1 MPKDLI
7 ILVPFFDI
15 FKKKGKV
22 EPDISSYVKKDKGSS
37 SELSGKPNIPGLT
50 QDSDTPELAGSS
62 SKSDPNPISIAD
74 ALLLLRSREEIKVK
88 ELGRDLL
95 PIKWSVEKLLKSTE
109 KVADDL
115 EKEKIKVEEPR
126 FESIVEN
133 SRKTIVLSLRKEAST
148 EITSIT
154 TLEDALKFEARLESI
169 VNRFSALS
177 GSHSRVL
184 NAFVRK
190 YASKLQNKSNTVSEL
205 SRKCKSKITE
215 HEKFRESVTSTEKL
229 LNSLL
234 DQSNSIKNTRDTIN
248 NIRSEIK
255 RLEEK
260 FEAQD
265 NELHDFEG
273 TREYLEISLIE
284 KESEQL
290 EKEEQEIRQETTDL
304 FGHVNRAI
312 TKYSYGL
319 STKTDLFMRLQTMA
333 NEPWQIFYHT
343 DLSKDHANQEQIGS
357 ADYSTLSEQDK
368 GGKTTDILQYLSI
381 LHEIQ
386 SALRNG
392 TIELKDS
399 EKVTYYLDQ
408 IIESLPTFNSR
419 LSNIQNRLTFLTE
432 RKDSLHSLR
441 KMTMLG
447 DNIKLNKMSISEQR
461 TRLGVLESELLEMQG
476 DFTTLISKSQ
486 EELSNVT
493 GQQYKIIF

>member
-1 MPKDLI
+1 M

-15 FKKKGKV
+15 FKKKSKV
-22 EPDISSYVKKDKGSS
+22 EPDISSYVKNDKGSS
-37 SELSGKPNIPGLT
+37 SKLANEPNIPGFTL
-50 QDSDTPELAGSS
+50 DPDTPDTARSS
-62 SKSDPNPISIAD
+62 SKSDPKPISIAD
-74 ALLLLRSREEIKVK
+74 ALLLLRSHEEIKVK
-88 ELGRDLL
+88 ELARDLS
-95 PIKWSVEKLLKSTE
+95 PIKSSVEKLLKSTE

-148 EITSIT
+148 EITSIA
-154 TLEDALKFEARLESI
+154 TLEDAMKFEARLESI

-190 YASKLQNKSNTVSEL
+190 YASKLQNESNTVSEL
-205 SRKCKSKITE
+205 SRKCKSKMTE
-215 HEKFRESVTSTEKL
+215 HEKFRESVTGTERL
-229 LNSLL
+229 LNSLW
-234 DQSNSIKNTRDTIN
+234 DQSNSVKNTRDTID

-255 RLEEK
+255 RLQEK

-273 TREYLEISLIE
+273 TQEYLEISLID

-290 EKEEQEIRQETTDL
+290 EKEEQEIRQETIDL

-319 STKTDLFMRLQTMA
+319 STKTDLFMKLQTMA

-343 DLSKDHANQEQIGS
+343 DLSKKHANQRQMGS
-357 ADYSTLSEQDK
+357 ADYATLTEQDK
-368 GGKTTDILQYLSI
+368 GEQPTDILQYLSI
-381 LHEIQ
+381 LREIQ
-386 SALRNG
+386 SALRKG

-399 EKVTYYLDQ
+399 EKVMYYLDQ
-408 IIESLPTFNSR
+408 IIESLPNFNSR
-419 LSNIQNRLTFLTE
+419 LSSIWSRLTFLKE

-447 DNIKLNKMSISEQR
+447 DNIKLNKISISEQR
-461 TRLGVLESELLEMQG
+461 ARLELLESELLEMQG
-476 DFTTLISKSQ
+476 NLTTLISRSQ
-486 EELSNVT
+486 RELSSVT
-493 GQQYKIIF
+493 GQQYKITF